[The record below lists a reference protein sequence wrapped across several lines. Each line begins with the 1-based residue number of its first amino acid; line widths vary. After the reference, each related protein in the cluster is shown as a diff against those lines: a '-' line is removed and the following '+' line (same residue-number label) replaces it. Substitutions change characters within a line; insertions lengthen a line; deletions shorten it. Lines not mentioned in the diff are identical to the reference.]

1 MSKFD
6 PKALRSALASYM
18 TGVTVV
24 TALSPSGEPVGFTA
38 NSFTSVSLDPPLL
51 LVCPGKHL
59 SSFDVF
65 TNAQQFAVNILAEG
79 QEQVSNIFAS
89 SKEDRFAQI
98 SWHPNKHGCPLI
110 DGAAAQFSC
119 DLHQAVEA
127 GDHLILIGQIT
138 DFHNAMKPGLGY
150 CRDGYFSL
158 SQERRSEAPVTRD
171 TKIVAAALV
180 EHEGHL
186 CVLKKTDGH
195 HLPSVHVADRAGAR
209 TAMANQ
215 LAQLKISAE
224 LGPVY
229 SVFDD
234 AAQAIHVTVFRARLN
249 VDADRSGFEL
259 WPIGSSA
266 LTELPAPANSAM
278 MRRYQQEYRNNQFGL
293 YVGDAVRDGV
303 HHPEPTNP

>member
-1 MSKFD
+1 MSEFD

-65 TNAQQFAVNILAEG
+65 
-79 QEQVSNIFAS
+79 AS
-89 SKEDRFAQI
+89 AQI

-138 DFHNAMKPGLGY
+138 NFHNATKPGLGY

-158 SQERRSEAPVTRD
+158 SQERRSEAPVTKD

-186 CVLKKTDGH
+186 CVLNKTDGH

-234 AAQAIHVTVFRARLN
+234 SEEATHVTVFRARLN
-249 VDADRSGFEL
+249 ADADSSGFEL

-293 YVGDAVRDGV
+293 YIGDAVRGEV
-303 HHPEPTNP
+303 HHTEPTNA